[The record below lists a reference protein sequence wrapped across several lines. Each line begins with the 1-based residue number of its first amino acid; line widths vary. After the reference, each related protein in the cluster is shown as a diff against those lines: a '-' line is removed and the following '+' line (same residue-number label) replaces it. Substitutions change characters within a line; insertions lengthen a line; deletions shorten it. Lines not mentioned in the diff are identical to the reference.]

1 MKKILSIV
9 TLFLLMVPVFATTIN
24 IPGDYATIQDGIE
37 AASDGDTVL
46 VHPGTFY
53 GAIDFLGKS
62 IVLGSLYILEED
74 ESYID
79 QTILSNFVN
88 ISFVPDSEL
97 NGFTFQDI
105 YLNSDDGPQAII
117 YIEDASP
124 IIINNRF
131 DNFYLFQGVESA
143 VIYCENSSSM
153 IMNNVFTNGSVG
165 NGYVLGGYILS
176 KNSSLTIKNNRMEN
190 GYVGFA
196 DPSGYIVSVN
206 SENIIESNI
215 IINPSMGYCWVCAA
229 ISILDGSNCTIRNN
243 LIVQAYGDGYGA
255 VVASE
260 SQYVSNNNTFV
271 SNGMGY
277 ANLSSDGT
285 VSNDIIYGSSN
296 TVYLDENSS
305 IEVTYSDIE
314 GGWEGEGN
322 IDADPLFV
330 SPDNGDFHL
339 QSDSPCIDAGDPNS
353 SYDPDGTIADM
364 GAYYYHQG
372 SGVPIEIIID
382 YQSDWNLVGLP
393 LEVENASYTYLFPES
408 IEETLYSFDDGYNLE
423 TSLIQGEGY
432 WLRFGE
438 EGSINISGISINE
451 LTLSLSEGWN
461 LISGISTPLNISDIQ
476 DPGGIIISGTIYG
489 FTSGG
494 YSNTENIV
502 PGKGYWVRANNS
514 GFITLIDN

>member
-1 MKKILSIV
+1 
-9 TLFLLMVPVFATTIN
+9 
-24 IPGDYATIQDGIE
+24 
-37 AASDGDTVL
+37 
-46 VHPGTFY
+46 
-53 GAIDFLGKS
+53 
-62 IVLGSLYILEED
+62 
-74 ESYID
+74 
-79 QTILSNFVN
+79 
-88 ISFVPDSEL
+88 
-97 NGFTFQDI
+97 
-105 YLNSDDGPQAII
+105 
-117 YIEDASP
+117 
-124 IIINNRF
+124 
-131 DNFYLFQGVESA
+131 
-143 VIYCENSSSM
+143 
-153 IMNNVFTNGSVG
+153 
-165 NGYVLGGYILS
+165 
-176 KNSSLTIKNNRMEN
+176 SLTIKNNRMEN

-438 EGSINISGISINE
+438 AGSINISGISINE

>member
-1 MKKILSIV
+1 
-9 TLFLLMVPVFATTIN
+9 
-24 IPGDYATIQDGIE
+24 
-37 AASDGDTVL
+37 
-46 VHPGTFY
+46 
-53 GAIDFLGKS
+53 
-62 IVLGSLYILEED
+62 
-74 ESYID
+74 
-79 QTILSNFVN
+79 
-88 ISFVPDSEL
+88 
-97 NGFTFQDI
+97 
-105 YLNSDDGPQAII
+105 
-117 YIEDASP
+117 
-124 IIINNRF
+124 
-131 DNFYLFQGVESA
+131 
-143 VIYCENSSSM
+143 
-153 IMNNVFTNGSVG
+153 
-165 NGYVLGGYILS
+165 
-176 KNSSLTIKNNRMEN
+176 
-190 GYVGFA
+190 
-196 DPSGYIVSVN
+196 
-206 SENIIESNI
+206 
-215 IINPSMGYCWVCAA
+215 MGYCWVCAA
-229 ISILDGSNCTIRNN
+229 ISILDGSNCIIRNN
-243 LIVQAYGDGYGA
+243 LIAQAYGDGYGA

-260 SQYVSNNNTFV
+260 SQYVSNNNTIV
-271 SNGMGY
+271 SNSMGY

-296 TVYLDENSS
+296 TVYLDESS
-305 IEVTYSDIE
+305 TIQVSYSDIQ

-364 GAYYYHQG
+364 GAYYYHQVD
-372 SGVPIEIIID
+372 GVPLEIIID

-393 LEVENASYTYLFPES
+393 LEVENALYTYLFPES
-408 IEETLYSFDDGYNLE
+408 IEGTLYSFDDGYNLE

-438 EGSINISGISINE
+438 AGSINISGISINE
-451 LTLSLSEGWN
+451 LTLSFSEGWN